1 MDTNLLPAVAP
12 SAARTDPVIS
22 VRSLVTRYGDL
33 VAVDH
38 LDLEVDRG
46 EVFALLGPN
55 GAGKTTTVE
64 TLEGARRPTSGEVRV
79 LGRDPFGADEDW
91 RARVGVVL
99 QASGAFDQLTVAE
112 VVHHFARYYPDP
124 ADPDVVIDQVGLTDK
139 RATRTTKLSGGQ
151 RRRLDVALA
160 IVGRPEVVFLDEPTT
175 GFDPEARRNFW
186 GLIGGLQELG
196 TTIVLTTHY
205 LEEVEALADRVG
217 VIVAGRLVDV
227 GPPATIGGRAQGTS
241 IVTYLGPEG
250 TERIGTDEPTAVVAA
265 LASRFGGEIPELTVN
280 RPTLEDVYLQMIGA

>member
-1 MDTNLLPAVAP
+1 MNTNLLPAVPP
-12 SAARTDPVIS
+12 SPATTDSVIS

-38 LDLEVDRG
+38 LDLEVHRG

-124 ADPDVVIDQVGLTDK
+124 ADPDTVIDQVGLTDK

-175 GFDPEARRNFW
+175 GFDPEARRSFW

-205 LEEVEALADRVG
+205 LEEAEALADRVG

-227 GPPATIGGRAQGTS
+227 GPPATIGGRARGTVV
-241 IVTYLGPEG
+241 VTYLGPGG
-250 TERIGTDEPTAVVAA
+250 TERIDTDEPTAVVAA
-265 LASRFGGEIPELTVN
+265 LSSRFGGEIPELTVN
-280 RPTLEDVYLQMIGA
+280 RPTLEDVYLQMIGP